1 MRKIIVVFILEL
13 LSCVTLYAEFG
24 GLHFRNISIDSG
36 LSDNLVLAIEK
47 DKYGFVW
54 IGTSEGLNRYDGY
67 RFDIYK
73 NYPDD
78 STSLSSSRRFSNSTS
93 RRTPA
98 RFLPRRSMLRPSTL
112 PVPVS
117 SPNGIFRPKW
127 ASSRTRATVS
137 MNGPDRSTI
146 MEEPSRCC
154 STAAGVMGSATVP
167 TTIIGRMPSLCRTL
181 EITITAWCW
190 PKAYTN

>member
-78 STSLSSSRRFSNSTS
+78 STSLRSPRRFRNSPS
-93 RRTPA
+93 PRTPPPL
-98 RFLPRRSMLRPSTL
+98 LPPHPTL
-112 PVPVS
+112 
-117 SPNGIFRPKW
+117 
-127 ASSRTRATVS
+127 A
-137 MNGPDRSTI
+137 
-146 MEEPSRCC
+146 
-154 STAAGVMGSATVP
+154 P
-167 TTIIGRMPSLCRTL
+167 T
-181 EITITAWCW
+181 
-190 PKAYTN
+190 